1 MEKKSNV
8 LNINNI
14 DKLKLIF
21 SYLDSQYILK
31 LIKYNKKI
39 QNELGIKL
47 ENYKNNLN
55 NPKYIIQKEIDYEDR
70 DFYHYTYKKPE
81 EWNSEAELGLFGFFF
96 CLTFIYFIY
105 ILVYSILLFFKN
117 SFNENNTLKE
127 KYEEKS
133 NTIHNIN
140 LSLFGLIL
148 YIIIFFLLFI
158 LLLCKDDDNNH
169 KKNWIN
175 IINIILNILLIPHYL
190 IIILFEILIIWK
202 LILSYE
208 IIKGNIIWCMIMDY
222 IFLIFNFIYILFIL
236 YLTYNFFYY
245 YIIHYDEYFY
255 LNNFSYSI
263 TSLNNIKIKKFKVSE
278 DFIEMTENEKKE
290 FLLDNYKN
298 MEYVNSVEEKNLI
311 NLINEFREKNNL
323 PKFLV
328 NFSFKLPNYIIK
340 QPSEIMIN
348 PQQNLFEKLNKKYL
362 FRYPIGEFEKN
373 FNNKNPE
380 IISVL
385 LNKNLNSLQ
394 IITKDNIEFIY
405 VYQKSLNNIQI
416 TS

>member
-1 MEKKSNV
+1 MNQ
-8 LNINNI
+8 
-14 DKLKLIF
+14 KLK
-21 SYLDSQYILK
+21 Q
-31 LIKYNKKI
+31 KI
-39 QNELGIKL
+39 
-47 ENYKNNLN
+47 KNNLN
-55 NPKYIIQKEIDYEDR
+55 NLKYIIQKEIDYEDR
-70 DFYHYTYKKPE
+70 DFYHFHYKKPE
-81 EWNSEAELGLFGFFF
+81 EFNGEAELGLFGLIF
-96 CLTFIYFIY
+96 CSTFIYFIY

-175 IINIILNILLIPHYL
+175 IIKIILNILLILYYL

-245 YIIHYDEYFY
+245 HIIHYDEYFY

-278 DFIEMTENEKKE
+278 DFIEMTENEKKK

>member
-14 DKLKLIF
+14 DKLKVIF

-70 DFYHYTYKKPE
+70 DFYHFHYKKPE
-81 EWNSEAELGLFGFFF
+81 EFNGEAELGLFGLIF
-96 CLTFIYFIY
+96 CSTFIYFIY
-105 ILVYSILLFFKN
+105 ILVYSLLLFFKN

-127 KYEEKS
+127 KYKEKS

-148 YIIIFFLLFI
+148 YIIIGFILFII
-158 LLLCKDDDNNH
+158 LLLCENDNNNY
-169 KKNWIN
+169 KRDWRN
-175 IINIILNILLIPHYL
+175 IIKIILKILLILYNL

-236 YLTYNFFYY
+236 YMTYLYIYY

-255 LNNFSYSI
+255 FNNITYSI

-278 DFIEMTENEKKE
+278 DFIEMAENEKKK
-290 FLLDNYKN
+290 FLLDNYNN
-298 MEYVNSVEEKNLI
+298 MEYMNSVEEKNLI

-328 NFSFKLPNYIIK
+328 NNSFKLPNYIIK

-348 PQQNLFEKLNKKYL
+348 PQQNLFEKSNKKYL

-373 FNNKNPE
+373 FNNENPD

-405 VYQKSLNNIQI
+405 VYQKSLNNI
-416 TS
+416 

>member
-70 DFYHYTYKKPE
+70 DFYHYTHKKPE

-158 LLLCKDDDNNH
+158 LLLCKDDDNND

-175 IINIILNILLIPHYL
+175 IIKIILKILLILFYL